1 MKPLVI
7 WQGTPTSTAVG
18 HALIER
24 IRTVFEALKVLEALK
39 VDSKRRRDWFR
50 LLFKRGE
57 VQAAVNECR
66 RKMQVAKEKF
76 NVRYITS
83 V

>member
-1 MKPLVI
+1 M
-7 WQGTPTSTAVG
+7 
-18 HALIER
+18 
-24 IRTVFEALKVLEALK
+24 FESLNILEALK

-76 NVRYITS
+76 NVRCIAL
-83 V
+83 VR